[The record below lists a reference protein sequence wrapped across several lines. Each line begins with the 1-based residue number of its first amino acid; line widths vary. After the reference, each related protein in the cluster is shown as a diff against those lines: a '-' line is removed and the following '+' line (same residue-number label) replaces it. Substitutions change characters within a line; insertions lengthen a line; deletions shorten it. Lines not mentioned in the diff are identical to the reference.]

1 MLNINYNKNVM
12 KGIYCLLIRVLKTKE
27 ILIGRL
33 GKIKFEK
40 GKYIYVGS
48 AQKNLG
54 KRIERHFKKEKKKYW
69 HIDYL
74 LKDKDVK
81 IEKAILFPFKRKNQ
95 ECKLAKQI
103 SKKGK
108 AIENF
113 GSSDCKCKSHL
124 IKI

>member
-1 MLNINYNKNVM
+1 M
-12 KGIYCLLIRVLKTKE
+12 KGVYWLVIKVLKTKE
-27 ILIGRL
+27 ISIGKL

-40 GKYIYVGS
+40 GRYIYIGS
-48 AQKNLG
+48 AQKNLE
-54 KRIERHFKKEKKKYW
+54 KRIERHFKKKKKIFW

-81 IEKAILFPFKRKNQ
+81 IEKVILFPQKRKNE
-95 ECKLAKQI
+95 ECALAKQI

-108 AIENF
+108 PIENF

-124 IKI
+124 YQI

>member
-1 MLNINYNKNVM
+1 M
-12 KGIYCLLIRVLKTKE
+12 KGIYCLLIKVLKTKE